1 MKTSNKSRSSKIVGI
16 ERMRTEQCQLFV
28 VETDM
33 TKSLKDLDRNKYG
46 KHFEPYECRASDK
59 KGQQG

>member
-1 MKTSNKSRSSKIVGI
+1 
-16 ERMRTEQCQLFV
+16 MRTEQCQPFV
-28 VETDM
+28 VEKDV

-46 KHFEPYECRASDK
+46 KHFEPYECSASDK